1 LQLIGKQDVAATLL
15 PGKPSSL
22 VSDHEEFQRLPHRLE
37 LSAAGSIQQQFSVVR
52 DYRQGRPSTV
62 SVLLFLILL
71 RLYKDAGGNYK
82 LIIQLSFSVW

>member
-1 LQLIGKQDVAATLL
+1 LIGKQDVAATLL
-15 PGKPSSL
+15 PGKPSGL

-62 SVLLFLILL
+62 RVLLFLILL
-71 RLYKDAGGNYK
+71 NLFKNAGGNYK
-82 LIIQLSFSVW
+82 LINQ